1 MNEKSVT
8 QLRQGELATVVV
20 LHGGCGFQRR
30 LRSVGI
36 KEGKTVRIVARHPF
50 AGPLVVEVDGK
61 QITIGRGMAQ
71 RITVV
76 QEQ

>member
-1 MNEKSVT
+1 MGV
-8 QLRQGELATVVV
+8 
-20 LHGGCGFQRR
+20 
-30 LRSVGI
+30 

-71 RITVV
+71 RITVA